1 MFIKDKNKYKA
12 VVIGGSAGS
21 FPVVSEI
28 FSKLKDNFHLP
39 IFLAPHRLKH
49 VREGFSEALSTKSNI
64 PIIEPFDKDLISS
77 GKVYLA
83 PSNYHMSVENDFRIA
98 LSVEDMVWSSRP
110 SIDIT
115 LSSCAHSYKDSLV
128 GIILTGANRDGSL
141 GMKDIK
147 DNGGLTIIQDPAT
160 CMVDT
165 MPKAAQEVTT
175 IDHIFN
181 VEQIIEFLNS
191 L

>member
-1 MFIKDKNKYKA
+1 MFIKDRHKYKA

-21 FPVVSEI
+21 FPVVSLI
-28 FSKLKDNFHLP
+28 FSKLKSDFRMP

-49 VREGFSEALSTKSNI
+49 VREGFSEALNTKSNI
-64 PIIEPFDKDLISS
+64 KIVEPFDKDLIEP
-77 GKVYLA
+77 GKVFLA
-83 PSNYHMSVENDFRIA
+83 PANYHMSIENDFRIA
-98 LSVEDMVWSSRP
+98 LSIEDMVWSSRP

-115 LSSCAHSYKDSLV
+115 LSSCAHTYKDSLV

-147 DNGGLTIIQDPAT
+147 DNGGLTIIQDPST

-165 MPKAAQEVTT
+165 MPKAAQEVTQ
-175 IDHIFN
+175 IDHVFN
-181 VEQIIEFLNS
+181 VDQIIDFLNS